1 MHATPVLLVTD
12 DDLLWQ
18 HWRGLDPARWLP
30 ARGRGL
36 ASLQQWRGQ
45 GRQLAVL
52 DASVARLP
60 AWDAPQWQE
69 LTAGLRLVVASSR
82 PSDAQGTQVFAAGA
96 YGYCHSHAP
105 LASLTQ
111 VLDVV
116 SGGGIWMGRSLV
128 TRLLKLVDERVPSAP
143 APWQHDRLTERENAV
158 ALRAAHGDSNADI
171 AGELGITERTVKA
184 HLSAAFEKLGVSDR
198 LQLALCVHGISTR
211 APAPRT
217 GTDAR

>member
-18 HWRGLDPARWLP
+18 HWRGLDAARWLP

-36 ASLQQWRGQ
+36 ASLQQWQGQ
-45 GRQLAVL
+45 GRQLVVL

-105 LASLTQ
+105 LASLMQ
-111 VLDVV
+111 VLEVV

-143 APWQHDRLTERENAV
+143 APLAARPPDRARERGG
-158 ALRAAHGDSNADI
+158 AARGPRRFQRRH
-171 AGELGITERTVKA
+171 R
-184 HLSAAFEKLGVSDR
+184 R
-198 LQLALCVHGISTR
+198 
-211 APAPRT
+211 RT
-217 GTDAR
+217 GHHRTHGQGAPVGRLRKTGRVGPPATGAVRARHFHPYACPPDGD